1 MQTLLTEKQQ
11 YWSDTLQLA
20 EQSGHS
26 LAEYAR
32 LNNIPPQKL
41 YQWRSTLKKQETT
54 TEISTESHFTRVVST
69 TTLSS
74 LSVQLPNVQL
84 RFSTLPDPVWLA
96 ELLNR
101 YSAQP

>member
-1 MQTLLTEKQQ
+1 METSLTEKQQ
-11 YWSDTLQLA
+11 YWSDKLQLA

-32 LNNIPPQKL
+32 LNDIPAQKL
-41 YQWRSTLKKQETT
+41 YQWRSTLKKQEATT
-54 TEISTESHFTRVVST
+54 QISTESHFTRVVST

-74 LSVQLPNVQL
+74 LSMQLPNAQL
-84 RFSTLPDPVWLA
+84 RFSTLPDPAWLS

-101 YSAQP
+101 YTAQP